1 MSGTKADE
9 FIEIITP
16 LIQLGQAV
24 RVVGMALNSNG
35 QWFNLGIRVQLLE
48 NLPTISDIQ
57 SPDQRFLYYVIDLPL
72 DSLPHVVGQLTGG
85 SAFKLEK
92 DQGVG
97 GAFAEISLKPLRADT
112 GLGTNWYSPT
122 KREPTMEQRKSSFP
136 RSLFSFVS
144 SRQSL

>member
-16 LIQLGQAV
+16 LIHLWQAV

-72 DSLPHVVGQLTGG
+72 V
-85 SAFKLEK
+85 
-92 DQGVG
+92 
-97 GAFAEISLKPLRADT
+97 
-112 GLGTNWYSPT
+112 
-122 KREPTMEQRKSSFP
+122 
-136 RSLFSFVS
+136 
-144 SRQSL
+144 